1 MRPELNA
8 RTAAERVSDD
18 RGAAV
23 IEAALL
29 VPILMLLLFG
39 VMEWGLVMRDMLSI
53 TESARVGARTA
64 SALPRQTDFTATT
77 VAAIGQAGSALPK
90 SQLVQILVY
99 KANDEGFPGPDGAT
113 TMTCAGHESTCDR
126 YVWDAGSNAFVLSPA
141 SEPWNPRSGV
151 GTAGNVNACPAGQGG
166 PPDSVGVYV
175 EAIHPWVTGLFGGTR
190 TLRDHAV
197 LPFEPMP
204 VGVCQ

>member
-1 MRPELNA
+1 MSGPPPG
-8 RTAAERVSDD
+8 RTDPGPLSDD

-29 VPILMLLLFG
+29 VPILLILMFAVL
-39 VMEWGLVMRDMLSI
+39 EWGLMMRDTLSV

-77 VAAIGQAGSALPK
+77 VDAIDRAGSALPK
-90 SQLVQILVY
+90 SQVVEVLVY
-99 KANDEGFPGPDGAT
+99 KANDQGYPGPNGAT
-113 TMTCAGHESTCDR
+113 TMSCSGYESTCDR
-126 YVWDAGSNAFVLSPA
+126 YVWDNASGSFVLSPSGTA
-141 SEPWNPRSGV
+141 WNPRSGV
-151 GTAGNVNACPAGQGG
+151 GTPGNVNACPAGQGG

-175 EAIHPWVTGLFGGTR
+175 EAVHPWVTGLFGSTR
-190 TLRDHAV
+190 VLRDHAV